1 MKIKVFIFFFLIP
14 LITYANSSEFN
25 RYFINAS
32 GTAKPSVVNISAY
45 EKKGRDTGGK
55 LVRVSYGTGTVISK
69 HGFIVTNYHVV
80 KKGDFFR
87 AVCSDGKT
95 YEMQLFDNGR
105 YYISDNKTDIAVL
118 KLDNRDG
125 TVFTPIKFGDSNLL
139 NEGEWVLAI
148 GNPYGLKQSI
158 TAGIV
163 SSKGRDNIGFTDI
176 EDFIQTDVSIN
187 PGNSGG
193 PLINLK
199 GEMVGINTA
208 IRSGSGGFQGI
219 SFAIPSNIVRQVCTE
234 LTEFGR
240 VRRGWL
246 GLIARERDFSHNS
259 DKKIV
264 EIVSVIRNS
273 PSDTAGIRQG
283 DVIKEIAGK
292 KIESLGALT
301 KLIGNMS
308 IGSKLHIT
316 VSRKGKIND
325 IILILREKDEY
336 ERMRNDLYYLFR
348 SYGIEVDEDSI
359 SGRIVVS
366 YISPGSPYREMEQG
380 DIRISV
386 NSRKTESIDEFL
398 EQFRRSG
405 RKIDTVEVMRDS
417 GIYEL
422 NFRSIDSVYD

>member
-1 MKIKVFIFFFLIP
+1 MKIKATVFLLLIS
-14 LITYANSSEFN
+14 LTAYANPSEFN

-32 GTAKPSVVNISAY
+32 GVAKPSVVNISAY
-45 EKKGRDTGGK
+45 EKKGRDSGGK
-55 LVRVSYGTGTVISK
+55 LVRVSYGTGTIISK

-80 KKGDFFR
+80 KKGDYFK

-95 YEMQLFDNGR
+95 YDMQLFDNGR

-125 TVFTPIKFGDSNLL
+125 SVFNPIKVGDSNLL

-148 GNPYGLKQSI
+148 GNPYGLRQSI

-163 SSKGRDNIGFTDI
+163 SSKGRDDIGFTDI

-193 PLINLK
+193 PLINLR

-246 GLIARERDFSHNS
+246 GLIARERDLSHNS

-283 DVIKEIAGK
+283 DVIKEIASK
-292 KIESLGALT
+292 KIESLGTML
-301 KLIGNMS
+301 KLIGNMG
-308 IGSKLHIT
+308 IGSKLQIT
-316 VSRKGKIND
+316 VSRKGKIHD
-325 IILILREKDEY
+325 IALVLREKEEY
-336 ERMRNDLYYLFR
+336 ERMRSDLYHLFQ
-348 SYGIEVDEDSI
+348 SYGIEVDEDSV

-366 YISPGSPYREMEQG
+366 YVSPGSLYREVEQG
-380 DIRISV
+380 DIIISV
-386 NSRKTESIDEFL
+386 NSRKTENIDEFL

-405 RKIDTVEVMRDS
+405 RRIDTVEVMRDS

-422 NFRSIDSVYD
+422 NFKSIDRVYD